1 MLVERPPCPPS
12 TITYASSPH
21 FTTWKV
27 FNLPTHRP
35 KNVILA
41 AEQKLRSSRQAPTRP
56 VQGQP
61 ASFSGS
67 QPRQREHGK
76 ATQLEDL
83 PAEIQQHILDT
94 LIGNLSPT
102 SPTSADGSQGMRNW
116 SNVMRHPRR
125 KQLSDLALVSD
136 AWCRMV
142 QERLFRHSGW
152 PLMPCSG
159 EYLLIPP
166 Q

>member
-1 MLVERPPCPPS
+1 MLSERPQCPPS
-12 TITYASSPH
+12 TIAYASSPQ
-21 FTTWKV
+21 FATWKV

-35 KNVILA
+35 KNVNPTA
-41 AEQKLRSSRQAPTRP
+41 DQKLRNLRQPLARP
-56 VQGQP
+56 VQVAP
-61 ASFSGS
+61 ANFSGTLS
-67 QPRQREHGK
+67 RQREHGK

-83 PAEIQQHILDT
+83 PAEIQQHVLDM

-102 SPTSADGSQGMRNW
+102 SPTSTDGSQGMRNW

-125 KQLSDLALVSD
+125 KQLSDLALVSE

-152 PLMPCSG
+152 PSMPCSRM
-159 EYLLIPP
+159 Y
-166 Q
+166 